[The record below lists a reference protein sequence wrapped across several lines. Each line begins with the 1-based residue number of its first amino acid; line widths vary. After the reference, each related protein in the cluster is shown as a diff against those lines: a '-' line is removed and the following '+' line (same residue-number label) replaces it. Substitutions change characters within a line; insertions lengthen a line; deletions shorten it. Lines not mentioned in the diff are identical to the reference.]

1 MRDCITV
8 DPHDAALIQNGH
20 TKHGVH
26 SWDMGSPL
34 AQSRVIGE
42 LSLVL
47 NTDLANDCGDSD
59 T

>member
-20 TKHGVH
+20 MKLVFTRGTRA
-26 SWDMGSPL
+26 L